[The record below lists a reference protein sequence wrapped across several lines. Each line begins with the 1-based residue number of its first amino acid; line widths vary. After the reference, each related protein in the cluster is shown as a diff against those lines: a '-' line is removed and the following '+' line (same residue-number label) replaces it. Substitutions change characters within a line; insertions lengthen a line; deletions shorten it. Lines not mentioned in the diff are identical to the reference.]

1 MASHEMAQAMTEL
14 KVGVNNLG
22 AYELYKM
29 SKEQYLQFR
38 NVFINKRAYNKL
50 WLANHDSKAME
61 LLLNCFVLILCKKIP
76 SELNLAKVD
85 SLHTKVKL
93 LSPANFI
100 KDQ

>member
-1 MASHEMAQAMTEL
+1 MASHEMAQAMTDL

-22 AYELYKM
+22 AYELYRM

-38 NVFINKRAYNKL
+38 NLFVHKRAYNKL